1 MFDIGFLELI
11 VIAVVALLV
20 IGPEQLPGAL
30 RTAGLWIGRFKRGIQ
45 STRQEIEQQIGA
57 DEIRRQL
64 HNEEV
69 MQRLNA
75 SKAEI
80 ERVVYREKEALTAAV
95 STETQ
100 LDKSTSTSTTETS
113 TVNNEKT

>member
-11 VIAVVALLV
+11 VVGVVALLV

-30 RTAGLWIGRFKRGIQ
+30 RTAGLWIGRFKRGLQ

-80 ERVVYREKEALTAAV
+80 ERVVYREKEAFTAAV
-95 STETQ
+95 STTNTP
-100 LDKSTSTSTTETS
+100 DKNATASAADANDSTST
-113 TVNNEKT
+113 KP